1 MCFNNTWGLCDWN
14 EVFRQ
19 LSVTIKCVWFW
30 QRDGERER
38 KTDNERWERHTH
50 RRAASTF
57 GRSVCLPLALLRHH
71 YAVMDCGK
79 WWHMTTSTAVFIH
92 RDTAD
97 QVAASERHLC
107 TLSGGFESYLS
118 PCQFASVVPFLS
130 WPVLSSLLRFS
141 FFVLS
146 LFTLQVVTAVTRFS
160 LTSIPTAVAN
170 KLPDAV
176 KLCWPHNF

>member
-14 EVFRQ
+14 EVFRR
-19 LSVTIKCVWFW
+19 LSVTIKCVRFW

-38 KTDNERWERHTH
+38 KTDNERRERHT
-50 RRAASTF
+50 AF
-57 GRSVCLPLALLRHH
+57 GRSVCLPFALLRRHH
-71 YAVMDCGK
+71 AVMDCGK

-130 WPVLSSLLRFS
+130 WPLLSSLSSYSLDF
-141 FFVLS
+141 LS
-146 LFTLQVVTAVTRFS
+146 SFTLQVATAVTQFS

-176 KLCWPHNF
+176 KLILQSVRCNLKV